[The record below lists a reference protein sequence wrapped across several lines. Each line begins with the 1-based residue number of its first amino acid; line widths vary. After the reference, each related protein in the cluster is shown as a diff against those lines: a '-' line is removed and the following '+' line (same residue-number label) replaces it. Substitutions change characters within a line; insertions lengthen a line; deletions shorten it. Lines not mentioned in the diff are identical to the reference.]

1 MQRTIVNRLTGLLA
15 AGLLLAAG
23 TATAT
28 DRPPGWMAPEPPP
41 VLEVTVTRLTG
52 LGPDNGR
59 HVLYEDP
66 AGVEVVLGRP
76 KALQETL
83 RGRAFEPNGAYHTLK
98 ATLADP
104 YRATESDGTRRTGKL
119 SEDGRP
125 REVRVRGMVLVREGR
140 MEPLG
145 MTEPKP
151 QRRQTPLDHE
161 GEDDDEKGY
170 EDDD

>member
-1 MQRTIVNRLTGLLA
+1 MTRTLSLFLAGLLA
-15 AGLLLAAG
+15 LAAIP
-23 TATAT
+23 ATAD

-52 LGPDNGR
+52 LGPDNRR
-59 HVLYEDP
+59 HLLYQDP

-76 KALQETL
+76 KALQEAL
-83 RGRAFEPNGAYHTLK
+83 RGRPFEPNGAYHTLK
-98 ATLADP
+98 GTLADS
-104 YRATESDGTRRTGKL
+104 YRAIESDGSRRTGKL

-125 REVRVRGMVLVREGR
+125 SEVRIRGMVLVRDGR

-145 MTEPKP
+145 MTEP
-151 QRRQTPLDHE
+151 RRQPRRPARDHD
-161 GEDDDEKGY
+161 EDDDEDDDEEY